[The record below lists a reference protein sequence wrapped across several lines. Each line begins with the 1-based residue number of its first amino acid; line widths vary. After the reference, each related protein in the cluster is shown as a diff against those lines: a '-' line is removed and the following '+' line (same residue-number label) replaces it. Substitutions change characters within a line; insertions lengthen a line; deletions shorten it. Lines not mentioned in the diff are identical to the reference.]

1 VVGSGLVSSS
11 VVVVVVWSESMKK
24 NGVVVVA
31 IERTVFVVFVREKE
45 KSESESWVLE
55 DQKKLGIFKI

>member
-1 VVGSGLVSSS
+1 
-11 VVVVVVWSESMKK
+11 MKK

-31 IERTVFVVFVREKE
+31 IERTVFVVFVRERE

>member
-1 VVGSGLVSSS
+1 
-11 VVVVVVWSESMKK
+11 MKK

>member
-1 VVGSGLVSSS
+1 MVGSGLVSSS

-31 IERTVFVVFVREKE
+31 IERTVFVVFVRERD